1 VLLIWTCTAVAA
13 AVVVLLLLHQVILVN
28 RLTDQQLCVAEEQA
42 VTNVADAASFG
53 EVQKV
58 QVRTPSS
65 IVSGGGDCCC
75 AYAATAATKA
85 PAAERSCVWC
95 G

>member
-1 VLLIWTCTAVAA
+1 MIP
-13 AVVVLLLLHQVILVN
+13 LLLLLLLLCQAILVN

-58 QVRTPSS
+58 QVRET
-65 IVSGGGDCCC
+65 
-75 AYAATAATKA
+75 
-85 PAAERSCVWC
+85 
-95 G
+95 